1 MSLAARLKTA
11 ILINPDF
18 EGFNV
23 TKFQWELDLSSNQT
37 SVER

>member
-23 TKFQWELDLSSNQT
+23 TKFSVRVRSKLKSNF
-37 SVER
+37 V